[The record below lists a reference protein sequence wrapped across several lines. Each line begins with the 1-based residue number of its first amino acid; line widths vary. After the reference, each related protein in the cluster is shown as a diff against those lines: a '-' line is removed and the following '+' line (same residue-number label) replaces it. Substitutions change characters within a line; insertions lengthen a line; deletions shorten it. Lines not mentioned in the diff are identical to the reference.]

1 VNFVLALVVAIPVSS
16 QGRNAGIFV
25 MVLVL
30 TVAFIAGVFLI
41 LHHRA
46 LALIKSILTRF
57 GLAGIADKIGGF
69 RAGIVVLA
77 HSRGRMLQLLAV
89 SLAYQSL
96 GIVIVFMLGRA
107 LGLELGLWYYF
118 IYLPVITALTVLP
131 ISLAGIGIREGAF
144 VFFFAQAGVMQAQA
158 LALSLLLFAQTLAL
172 ALLGGVWYFLA
183 RESPAAERASVPE
196 KAH

>member
-1 VNFVLALVVAIPVSS
+1 
-16 QGRNAGIFV
+16 

-30 TVAFIAGVFLI
+30 TVVFVAAIFLI
-41 LHHRA
+41 LQHHA
-46 LALIKSILTRF
+46 LAFIKGILTRF
-57 GLAGIADKIGGF
+57 GLAGVAEKIGGF
-69 RAGIVVLA
+69 RAGIMGLGR
-77 HSRGRMLQLLAV
+77 SRSRMLRLIAV
-89 SLAYQSL
+89 SFVYQSL

-107 LGLELGLWYYF
+107 LGVELSLWRYF

-172 ALLGGVWYFLA
+172 ALLGGLWYFLA
-183 RESPAAERASVPE
+183 RESSAPERASVPE
-196 KAH
+196 KVL